1 MERNAT
7 QHSALHHVS
16 GLTCEVWL
24 LLLLCY
30 CGADVMNLKNLQRI
44 FPVDDSMVMIIDDRV
59 DVWGTSKNLI
69 KIEPCTLLL
78 SSEPVVCRHVVRLAK
93 NAPTDQPTN

>member
-1 MERNAT
+1 
-7 QHSALHHVS
+7 
-16 GLTCEVWL
+16 
-24 LLLLCY
+24 
-30 CGADVMNLKNLQRI
+30 MNLKNLQRI

-78 SSEPVVCRHVVRLAK
+78 F
-93 NAPTDQPTN
+93 